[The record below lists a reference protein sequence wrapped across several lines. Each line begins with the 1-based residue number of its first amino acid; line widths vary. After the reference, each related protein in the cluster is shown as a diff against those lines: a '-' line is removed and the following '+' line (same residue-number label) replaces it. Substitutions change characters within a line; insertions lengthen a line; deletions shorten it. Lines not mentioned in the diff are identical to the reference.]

1 MLLVQRRDPK
11 QDALLRAWLDQ
22 HVLPAISGHVLPV
35 DTAVVQRCA
44 ALLVPDPRSGRDALI
59 AATAM
64 VRHMTVAT
72 RHADDFAAT
81 GAPLLNP
88 WDAAAR
94 PGGRGAR

>member
-1 MLLVQRRDPK
+1 
-11 QDALLRAWLDQ
+11 
-22 HVLPAISGHVLPV
+22 
-35 DTAVVQRCA
+35 
-44 ALLVPDPRSGRDALI
+44 VPDPRSGRDALI